1 MAREKLSSRIGFLLL
16 SAGCAIGLGNI
27 WRFPFVTGQSG
38 GGFFVLL
45 YLVFLAILG
54 FPILV
59 MELSIGRAAQR
70 NLVGAYR
77 VLSPGRLRW
86 DRGGMVFFLGN
97 VVLMMFYTTVS
108 GWLLYY
114 GWSYLTGSIMSC
126 HNPKAI
132 GGFFG
137 ALTGSAGLSVGWM
150 GLTVFLG
157 MLLCAAGLKHGVEG
171 TVKLMMG
178 ALLLLLVVLAVK
190 ALTMPGAGAAVK
202 FYLAPNLERL
212 RRAGVVHTVYAA
224 MGQAFFTLSLGVG
237 SMTIFGSYIGKD
249 HSLTKESILIIILD
263 TFVAILAGL
272 IIFPVC
278 FSFGV
283 DVGAGPG
290 LVFLSLPNIFKEM
303 AGGRWWGAA
312 FFIFMSLAAM
322 TTVVAVFE
330 NIIAFVMDEWRWKR
344 LYASLLVGFGI
355 FVLSVPC
362 ALGFNLWK
370 RFAPMGKGTV
380 ILDFEDFLVSQN
392 LLPLGALFVLLF
404 CVSRYGWGWRNFI
417 AEADAGHGTKFPLW
431 LHGYLRW
438 VLPLLILGIFAAG
451 YVQKFVH

>member
-59 MELSIGRAAQR
+59 MELAIGRAAQR

-86 DRGGMVFFLGN
+86 DHGGMVFFLGN

-114 GWSYLTGSIMSC
+114 GWSYLAGSITSC
-126 HNPKAI
+126 HTPEAI

-137 ALTGSAGLSVGWM
+137 TLTGSAGLSVGWM

-157 MLLCAAGLKHGVEG
+157 MLLCGAGLKHGVEG

-212 RRAGVVHTVYAA
+212 RHAGVVHTVYAA

-237 SMTIFGSYIGKD
+237 SMAIFGSYIGKD

-290 LVFLSLPNIFKEM
+290 LVFLSLPNIFNEM

-355 FVLSVPC
+355 FVLSIPC

-380 ILDFEDFLVSQN
+380 VLDFEDFLVSQN

-451 YVQKFVH
+451 YVEKFMR